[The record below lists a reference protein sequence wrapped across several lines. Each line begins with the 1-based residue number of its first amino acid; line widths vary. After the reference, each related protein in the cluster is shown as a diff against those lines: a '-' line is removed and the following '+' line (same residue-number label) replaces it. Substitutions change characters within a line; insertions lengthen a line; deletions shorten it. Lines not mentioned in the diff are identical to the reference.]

1 MKLTKSA
8 ALILGVT
15 TLLLF
20 AGAADAKK
28 AVSTEA
34 PIAHQ
39 DPKKGG
45 ICVLRA
51 QTLSDKGRWFFDC
64 DNIGEHLEVADIYG
78 RGWRIVSTF
87 VNHDYREI
95 LTLFIEEQ

>member
-34 PIAHQ
+34 PIAHK

-45 ICVLRA
+45 FCTQRES
-51 QTLSDKGRWFFDC
+51 TLSDKGRWFFDC
-64 DNIGEHLEVADIYG
+64 DYLGNHIEVGDIYV
-78 RGWRIVSTF
+78 RGWRVVSSA
-87 VNHDYREI
+87 VNHNHADS
-95 LTLFIEEQ
+95 LALFIEEQ